1 MLIKIDNIT
10 VINTQQLV
18 RIYVRNTGGSGGT
31 VAYKALKELLEYK
44 ETGLTP
50 QDIKNMDKM
59 YLEKCQE
66 VNSLVAACE
75 KLEGR
80 KQYESK

>member
-1 MLIKIDNIT
+1 
-10 VINTQQLV
+10 
-18 RIYVRNTGGSGGT
+18 
-31 VAYKALKELLEYK
+31 LKELLEYK